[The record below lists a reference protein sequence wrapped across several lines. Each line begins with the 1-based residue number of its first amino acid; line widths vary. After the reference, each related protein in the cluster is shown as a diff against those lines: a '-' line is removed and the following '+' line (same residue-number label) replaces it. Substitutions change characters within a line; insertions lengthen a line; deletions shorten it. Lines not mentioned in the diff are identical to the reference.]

1 MFNKMSGPSNSSDIG
16 SNDAAS
22 TSVDAGVSQG
32 IGLAEDLD
40 KKPNAIQQVLQML
53 MDTPGRVEAVAEVLN
68 EPDCPVI
75 IKDGHFIE
83 KNDTFV
89 EESLN
94 CMDIKTKIRNLKD
107 DEILTLTQ
115 HDIPDFPYL
124 KIKKNPK
131 FDNMF
136 ILWNENANGEV
147 INKVNFSSFNNTA
160 YWAEKCDDMFE
171 DQPKEVNESM
181 ENKNYMSSDEINL
194 EYTDLPI
201 VVYEGGSSTGR
212 FDADYGNWLP
222 DEGVEKKIEVD
233 YTYTITKTEAFEVIR
248 DLIVENPLEET
259 KDMTEEQL
267 DTYIEDNFND
277 LFDKFEDQI
286 KDHFADAAAEE
297 AQDRDYLYES
307 APTKDYFDRKYEEV
321 EDVELRDFWDDVKE
335 EPAIE
340 EDYDLIDTNL
350 ELEGLDANDPEVK
363 VTDYDWDEEDLEAA
377 SAEWEEVASKS
388 VFDSDGFL
396 TDYVWYTNGDK
407 HVFVFGDSDRYR
419 PEDGD
424 FDWEID
430 IVKGKEAEGYKEA
443 QDWFNSYK
451 GFEDE
456 DLDLEFADLDDP
468 NSEDITFNDDVDQ
481 DPQVDENKSLN
492 ESVMSDLDLDVK
504 ELGGSDA
511 LIERIEKHIAALQ
524 SELSFLSDIAPREI
538 GAGGNFDSQ
547 KEVDEAI
554 RATEEQLHKEQAKLS
569 VLRRGK

>member
-1 MFNKMSGPSNSSDIG
+1 
-16 SNDAAS
+16 
-22 TSVDAGVSQG
+22 
-32 IGLAEDLD
+32 
-40 KKPNAIQQVLQML
+40 
-53 MDTPGRVEAVAEVLN
+53 
-68 EPDCPVI
+68 
-75 IKDGHFIE
+75 
-83 KNDTFV
+83 
-89 EESLN
+89 
-94 CMDIKTKIRNLKD
+94 
-107 DEILTLTQ
+107 
-115 HDIPDFPYL
+115 
-124 KIKKNPK
+124 
-131 FDNMF
+131 
-136 ILWNENANGEV
+136 
-147 INKVNFSSFNNTA
+147 
-160 YWAEKCDDMFE
+160 
-171 DQPKEVNESM
+171 M
-181 ENKNYMSSDEINL
+181 ENNNKFNGGEELDL

-201 VVYEGGSSTGR
+201 IVHEGGSSMGR

-222 DEGVEKKIEVD
+222 DDGVEKEIEVD
-233 YTYTITKTEAFEVIR
+233 FTYTITKNEALEVIQ
-248 DLIVENPLEET
+248 DILLKDPSEEI
-259 KDMTEEQL
+259 KEMTEDEFDKYL
-267 DTYIEDNFND
+267 EDSFD
-277 LFDKFEDQI
+277 ELFDKYEEQVKDYFKEAAIEKAQED
-286 KDHFADAAAEE
+286 
-297 AQDRDYLYES
+297 DYLFES

-321 EDVELRDFWDDVKE
+321 EDVELKDFWDDVKE
-335 EPAIE
+335 EPEIE

-350 ELEGLDANDPEVK
+350 EMEGLDANDPEVR
-363 VTDYDWDEEDLEAA
+363 VTDYDWDEEDPEAA

-456 DLDLEFADLDDP
+456 DLDLEFADFDDP
-468 NSEDITFNDDVDQ
+468 NSEDITFDDDTDQ

-492 ESVMSDLDLDVK
+492 ESVMGDLDLEVK

-511 LIERIEKHIAALQ
+511 LIEKIEKHIAALQ

-547 KEVDEAI
+547 TEVDEAI
-554 RATEEQLHKEQAKLS
+554 KATEEQLHKEQAKLS